1 MVAVGYHPRWAW
13 EMRMWKILTRKKS
26 VDIEAR
32 QMISLLG
39 AGAFEAAQKE
49 AKLAR
54 RKDRARA
61 RHMTYVAMRIAE
73 LSKEP
78 QDGGPRI
85 VELKA
90 S

>member
-1 MVAVGYHPRWAW
+1 ML
-13 EMRMWKILTRKKS
+13 WKTLTRTKA
-26 VDIEAR
+26 VDMEAR
-32 QMISLLG
+32 QMMSLLG

-61 RHMTYVAMRIAE
+61 RHMTYVGMRIAE
-73 LSKEP
+73 LSKE
-78 QDGGPRI
+78 QECGPRI